1 MKNKLVTGHWAIGI
15 RYRDLRC
22 RIVNCV
28 LSIFNSTLPTASAD
42 DKCQH
47 PDRSVRTAY
56 CLLPT
61 FILLLSF
68 AATAQDQGEI
78 QKVEYEIVKY
88 REIKL
93 PQANRNFGK
102 VPPRPAEPIKPE
114 IVYNFKNLSFST
126 PDYNPAV
133 RPLKLKDP
141 TTISKIYGNYISAGF
156 GNYVSPYLE
165 AYLTNKRDKNKFY
178 GLKLFHHSF
187 GSGPIGDGNSASGRT
202 QLKAFGKIMT
212 SNISAGGFLAFEN
225 QSNKFY
231 GTVPSVYT
239 GNAAQ
244 QSYSRFSLGAD
255 IANANKSDFNY
266 GLKGG
271 FSYLKDNFS
280 SSENEIS
287 LNFTSNY
294 IINEDKKI
302 IVDADYFLMHRKGEN
317 LASRVR
323 HVFKIKPSYRFSPI
337 ENLDLSV
344 GFNTAFENDTL
355 GTEKSFRFYPN
366 VQANY
371 TLSEGVQV
379 YGALTGDIDRVSLHS
394 LSRENTWIN
403 ENVGLNNTNRS
414 IELLGG
420 LQGKFSGKLAYHA
433 GLSISNLKNLY
444 FYQNDFVNPE
454 KFDVVYDEG
463 NVKRTNLFGEFG
475 YSSARS
481 VKLVLRADYFGYSTD
496 KVITAFHRPTYR
508 VSFNSTFNLYNKLV
522 FDINMIGQGGM
533 KGLGYEP
540 PLSSIARSV
549 VDIPSAFD
557 LNAKATYLVSNQF
570 SVFASFNNILNN
582 NYQLYL
588 YYPARGFQAMVGA
601 SLSF

>member
-1 MKNKLVTGHWAIGI
+1 MKNKLIGSQGF
-15 RYRDLRC
+15 
-22 RIVNCV
+22 IVNGRWSMVSKLWTIDNRLLTLAFIILTV
-28 LSIFNSTLPTASAD
+28 LHAG
-42 DKCQH
+42 
-47 PDRSVRTAY
+47 
-56 CLLPT
+56 
-61 FILLLSF
+61 
-68 AATAQDQGEI
+68 AQTGDQGEI

-93 PQANRNFGK
+93 PQANRNFDK

-114 IVYNFKNLSFST
+114 IVYNLKNLSFST
-126 PDYNPAV
+126 PDYNPAI
-133 RPLKLKDP
+133 RPMKLKAEP
-141 TTISKIYGNYISAGF
+141 ISKIYGNYVSAGF

-165 AYLTNKRDKNKFY
+165 GYLTNKRDKNKFY
-178 GLKLFHHSF
+178 GIKLFNHSF
-187 GSGPIGDGNSASGRT
+187 GSGPIGEGNSASGRT

-212 SNISAGGFLAFEN
+212 STISAGGFLAFEN
-225 QSNKFY
+225 QSSKFY
-231 GTVPSVYT
+231 GTVPAVYT

-244 QSYSRFSLGAD
+244 QSYSTFSLGAD

-280 SSENEIS
+280 SSENEVS
-287 LNFTSNY
+287 LNLTSNY

-302 IVDADYFLMHRKGEN
+302 TVEADYFLMNRKAEN
-317 LASRVR
+317 VASNARHLFRV
-323 HVFKIKPSYRFSPI
+323 KPSYRFSPI
-337 ENLDLSV
+337 ENLQLSV
-344 GFNTAFENDTL
+344 GFITAFENDTL

-366 VQANY
+366 VHATY
-371 TLSEGVQV
+371 TLSEGVKV
-379 YGALTGDIDRVSLHS
+379 YGGLTGDIDRVSLHS

-403 ENVGLNNTNRS
+403 QNVGLNNTNRS

-420 LQGKFSGKLAYHA
+420 LRGKFSGKLAYHA
-433 GLSISNLKNLY
+433 GLSISNVKNLY
-444 FYQNDFVNPE
+444 FYQNNSLQPE
-454 KFDVVYDEG
+454 KLDVVYDEG
-463 NVKRTNLFGEFG
+463 NVKRTNLFGELG
-475 YSSARS
+475 YSSAQL
-481 VKLVLRADYFGYSTD
+481 VKLVLRADYFGYFTD
-496 KVITAFHRPTYR
+496 KVIAAFHRPTYR

-522 FDINMIGQGGM
+522 FDIDMIGQGGM
-533 KGLGYEP
+533 KGLSFEP
-540 PLSSIARSV
+540 LASSMARSV

-557 LNAKATYLVSNQF
+557 LNAKATYLVSHQF

>member
-1 MKNKLVTGHWAIGI
+1 MKNKLIDSQWS
-15 RYRDLRC
+15 
-22 RIVNCV
+22 IVNGQR
-28 LSIFNSTLPTASAD
+28 SIGSKLWTIDHGLLTLAFSILTA
-42 DKCQH
+42 
-47 PDRSVRTAY
+47 
-56 CLLPT
+56 L
-61 FILLLSF
+61 F
-68 AATAQDQGEI
+68 AGAQTGDQGEI
-78 QKVEYEIVKY
+78 QKVEYEIVKP

-93 PQANRNFGK
+93 PQANRNFDK

-114 IVYNFKNLSFST
+114 IIYNFKSLSFTT
-126 PDYNPAV
+126 PDYNPAI
-133 RPLKLKDP
+133 RPMKLKAEP
-141 TTISKIYGNYISAGF
+141 ISKIYGNYISAGF

-178 GLKLFHHSF
+178 GVKLFHHSF
-187 GSGPIGDGNSASGRT
+187 GSGPIGEGNSASGRT

-231 GTVPSVYT
+231 GTVPGVYT
-239 GNAAQ
+239 GDAAQ
-244 QSYSRFSLGAD
+244 QSYSTLSLGAD

-280 SSENEIS
+280 SSESEVS

-294 IINEDKKI
+294 VIDDDKKI
-302 IVDADYFLMHRKGEN
+302 TVDADYFLMNRKAEN
-317 LASRVR
+317 IASKAR

-337 ENLDLSV
+337 ENLQLSV

-366 VQANY
+366 VHATY

-379 YGALTGDIDRVSLHS
+379 YGGLTGDIDRVSLHS

-403 ENVGLNNTNRS
+403 QNVGLNNTNRN

-420 LQGKFSGKLAYHA
+420 LRGKFSGKLAYHA

-444 FYQNDFVNPE
+444 FYQNSSLQPE
-454 KFDVVYDEG
+454 KLDIVYDEG
-463 NVKRTNLFGEFG
+463 NVKRTNLFGELG
-475 YSSARS
+475 YSSAQS

-496 KVITAFHRPTYR
+496 KVIAAFHRPTYR

-522 FDINMIGQGGM
+522 FDIDMIGQGGM
-533 KGLGYEP
+533 KGLNYV
-540 PLSSIARSV
+540 PLQSSITRSV